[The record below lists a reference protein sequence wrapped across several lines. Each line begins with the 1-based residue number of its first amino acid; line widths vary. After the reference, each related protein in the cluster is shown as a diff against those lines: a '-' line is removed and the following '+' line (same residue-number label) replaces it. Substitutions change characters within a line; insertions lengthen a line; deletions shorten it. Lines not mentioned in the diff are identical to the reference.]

1 MSVRNLDRL
10 FQPRS
15 IAVIGASKR
24 PQSVGAVLSRN
35 LFNAGFEGP
44 VLPVNPRE
52 QSIRSTMAY
61 PCVEALPIAP
71 DLAVI
76 CTPPKTVPAL
86 IDQLGR
92 RGTKAA
98 VVITAGFGEG
108 GDAQGKAL
116 MQATLDAARPHLLR
130 IVGPNCVGVMTPH
143 RGINASF
150 VHVNP
155 LPGDIAFV
163 TQSGAIATSI
173 VDWATAR
180 GIGFSHV
187 VSLGDMGDV
196 DFGDMLDYL
205 AMDPKTK
212 AILLYIESI
221 THARKFLS
229 AGRAAARTKPV
240 IVIKSGRSD
249 AAAAAAASHTGALA
263 GSDAVYDAA
272 FRRAGMLRVND
283 LAELFDAVE
292 TLAMGIKVKGD
303 RLAILTNGG
312 GIGVLATDHL
322 VEDGGRMATLSDATM
337 QALDAQLPPTWSK
350 GNPVD
355 IIGDAPGARYAGA
368 FKSLL
373 DERGQDAILVMNCPT
388 AVADSLEAAQA
399 VVATLDAYPGGSTRR
414 PAVLTSWLGDGAA
427 LEARKLF
434 AQRKIPTYET
444 PGQATR
450 AFMHLVHYRQNQDL
464 LMETPSALGDDGPVD
479 GEAARAIIDGVFA
492 EGRDVLTEP
501 EAKAVLA
508 AFGIPVIHTA
518 TVKDAEAAAR
528 EAAAIGKPVALKILS
543 PDILHKSDMGGVRL
557 NLRTPDQVRAAAE
570 DMLATIAA
578 QMPNA
583 RIEGFTVQAMANMP
597 GAHELIVGIADD
609 RLFGPTIL
617 FGKGGTEVEVVK
629 DSAIALPPLSSVLAR
644 DTMRRTR
651 VWDLL
656 QGYRNRPPADLDAI
670 ASTLIRV
677 GQIAIDLPE
686 VVELDVNPLLANETG
701 VLALD
706 ARIKL
711 RRMADGARG
720 AAVASRLAIRP
731 YPKALEKL
739 VTLRDG
745 RRFLLRPVRP
755 EDEPL
760 LQGMILRS
768 SPEDVRLRFFTPLRE
783 LSHPQAARLTQ
794 IDYDR
799 EMALVAIA
807 PDDRSPR
814 QDALYGVVRIA
825 ADPDNE
831 RAEYGVMVRSD
842 LKGKGLGHALMDE
855 ILGYAAQRGIGEV
868 YGEVLRENTTM
879 LAMCLELGF
888 QRTVDPDD
896 PGIMLVRCDLDRYRA
911 RAAE

>member
-10 FQPRS
+10 FKPRS

-24 PQSVGAVLSRN
+24 PQSVGAVLSQN

-52 QSIRSTMAY
+52 QSIESTMAY
-61 PCVEALPIAP
+61 SSVDALPITP

-76 CTPPKTVPAL
+76 CTPPKTVPGL
-86 IDQLGR
+86 IDQLGQ

-108 GDAQGKAL
+108 GDAEGEAL
-116 MQATLDAARPHLLR
+116 MQATLAAAKPHLLR
-130 IVGPNCVGVMTPH
+130 IVGPNCVGVMIPH
-143 RGINASF
+143 LGVNASF

-163 TQSGAIATSI
+163 TQSGAVATSI

-196 DFGDMLDYL
+196 EFGDMLDYL

-212 AILLYIESI
+212 AILLYVESI
-221 THARKFLS
+221 TEARKFMS

-283 LAELFDAVE
+283 LSELFDAVE
-292 TLAMGIKVKGD
+292 TLAMGIKVRGD

-312 GIGVLATDHL
+312 GIGVMATDHL
-322 VEDGGRMATLSDATM
+322 VEEGGHMARLDDKTIATLNER
-337 QALDAQLPPTWSK
+337 LPATWSK

-355 IIGDAPGARYAGA
+355 IIGDAPGARYADA
-368 FKSLL
+368 LK
-373 DERGQDAILVMNCPT
+373 AILDDRDHDAVLVLNCPT
-388 AVADSLEAAQA
+388 AIADSLEAAQA

-427 LEARKLF
+427 VEARKLF
-434 AQRKIPTYET
+434 AQRRIPTYET

-450 AFMHLVHYRQNQDL
+450 AFMHLVRYRQNQDL
-464 LMETPSALGDDGPVD
+464 LMETPSVLADENPVD
-479 GEAARAIIDGVFA
+479 PEAARTIIGGVLA

-501 EAKAVLA
+501 EAKWVLA
-508 AFGIPVIHTA
+508 AFGIPVVHTA
-518 TVKDAEAAAR
+518 TARTPDEAAAM
-528 EAAAIGKPVALKILS
+528 ADTIGRPVALKILS
-543 PDILHKSDMGGVRL
+543 QDILHKSDMGGVRL
-557 NLRTPDQVRAAAE
+557 NLRTSEQVRVAAE
-570 DMLATIAA
+570 EMLATIAS
-578 QMPNA
+578 QMPSA
-583 RIEGFTVQAMANMP
+583 RIEGFTVQEMANMP
-597 GAHELIVGIADD
+597 GAHELIVGIAED
-609 RLFGPTIL
+609 RLFGPTLL

-629 DSAIALPPLSSVLAR
+629 DSAIALPPLNSVLAR

-670 ASTLIRV
+670 AATLIRI
-677 GQIAIDLPE
+677 GQLAIDLPE
-686 VVELDVNPLLANETG
+686 VTELDINPLFANETG

-706 ARIKL
+706 ARIKV
-711 RRMADGARG
+711 RQVADRAGAQPG
-720 AAVASRLAIRP
+720 YDRLAIRP
-731 YPKALEKL
+731 YPKSLEKT
-739 VTLRDG
+739 VAIKDG
-745 RRFLLRPVRP
+745 RRFLLRPIRP

-760 LQGMILRS
+760 LQGMIQRC

-807 PDDRSPR
+807 PDDKSPEK
-814 QDALYGVVRIA
+814 DALYGVVRIA

-842 LKGKGLGHALMDE
+842 LKGQGLGHALMDE
-855 ILGYAAQRGIGEV
+855 ILAYARNRGIGQV
-868 YGEVLRENTTM
+868 FGEVLRENTTM
-879 LAMCLELGF
+879 LAMCQDLGF
-888 QRTVDPDD
+888 ERSVDPDD
-896 PGIMLVRCDLDRYRA
+896 PGVMLVRYTLA
-911 RAAE
+911 AGQAQAAE